1 MKRGLLIAVLV
12 LCGKQVLAQTLYV
25 PADGYT
31 SIQSAINDANDGDI
45 IIVAEGTYRENINF
59 LGKAVTVRSADPND
73 LNVVAVTIIDGNE
86 PDDPNYGSTVIFNS
100 GEDINSVL
108 SGFTITGGTG
118 SWLPIAWRYNGR
130 IWNRCGGAVLCY
142 NMSAPTISKN
152 VFINNTAGQ
161 GGGIYIYGD
170 PVDPNDPSNPP
181 LHINPAIADNIFID
195 NSAIKEHG
203 FVPPDSNYPANDHG
217 DGGAIVGFQGC
228 DAIITGNLIQSNHAA
243 SYGGGIHLRQWSN
256 GPIENNHI
264 ISNYSSLGGG
274 IHITYNSNP
283 TVRNNTIE
291 RNAAGYFGGG
301 GIYVYAWSN
310 PTVEQN
316 IITGNDSVNG
326 AGIAIY
332 FSSEPVIR
340 NNLIFKNKNGA
351 GIRVRGG
358 STPQIIHNTIADN
371 SAGASS
377 GGVDCTENAA
387 PMIENNII
395 TTNSNGYGIY
405 VDDKSSPVIR
415 YNNVWGNGAGNYGP
429 EMTDQTGINGN
440 ISVPAEFIGPDSNDY
455 HLNYASECI
464 NSGDPNF
471 TGEPPTDYDSDL
483 RVMGDFIDIGADEA
497 WPVWNTT
504 TGDKYTLIQQAIND
518 ANDGDR
524 IIVTPGTYY
533 ENLTFNGNNV
543 KLQSIDP
550 NDWDIVEKTIIDG
563 NNADTVVLFESGED
577 TNCILEGFTITN
589 GQASTDY
596 GGGVRIRNYT
606 GPTIRNNLITSNT
619 AKKGAGI
626 CLYHSSARVLN
637 NRVVNNTG
645 TEFGQGGGMMIID
658 CSEDPNAI
666 IANNIIV
673 GNSTL
678 YGGGIRIQNSTA
690 LIVNNVIAY
699 NRASWKGKGVYANG
713 HAVENCI
720 VWGHGGGADDDL
732 YQCTAS
738 YSCTESN
745 SPGAGN
751 ISADPCFINH
761 GYWDDAGT
769 PSNLGDDFF
778 VYGDY
783 HIRPSSPC
791 IDAGDNNSVP
801 ASLNIDIDG
810 EVRIF
815 SSSVDI
821 GADEFVTNP
830 VDINMDWIVD
840 YLDIATLADEW
851 LQSDSEL
858 QTDFYEDNFID
869 FADFAV
875 FAQQWLWEGPCYE

>member
-12 LCGKQVLAQTLYV
+12 LCWKQVLAQTLYV

-73 LNVVAVTIIDGNE
+73 PNVVAVTIINGNE

-130 IWNRCGGAVLCY
+130 FWNRCGGAVLCY

-152 VFINNTAGQ
+152 VFINNSAGQ

-181 LHINPAIADNIFID
+181 IHISPAITDNIFID

-256 GPIENNHI
+256 GLIENNHI

-274 IHITYNSNP
+274 IHITYNSSP

-291 RNAAGYFGGG
+291 RNTAGYFGGG
-301 GIYVYAWSN
+301 GIYAYAWSN
-310 PTVEQN
+310 PTIEQN
-316 IITGNDSVNG
+316 VITGNDSVNG
-326 AGIAIY
+326 AGIAVY

-358 STPQIIHNTIADN
+358 SAPQIIHNTIAGN

-377 GGVDCTENAA
+377 GGIDCTENAT
-387 PMIENNII
+387 PTIENNII
-395 TTNSNGYGIY
+395 TTNGDGYGIY
-405 VDDKSSPVIR
+405 VDDKSFPVMR
-415 YNNVWGNGAGNYGP
+415 YNNVWANEAGNYGP

-440 ISVPAEFIGPDSNDY
+440 ISVPAEFIDPDSNDY

-464 NSGDPNF
+464 NAGDPNF
-471 TGEPPTDYDSDL
+471 TGEPPTDYDNDL
-483 RVMGDFIDIGADEA
+483 RVMGDFIDIGADET

-524 IIVTPGTYY
+524 IVVTPGTYY

-596 GGGVRIRNYT
+596 GGGVRIRNNS

-626 CLYHSSARVLN
+626 CLYHSFARVLN
-637 NRVVNNTG
+637 NRVVNNTS

-658 CSEDPNAI
+658 CSEDTNAI
-666 IANNIIV
+666 IANNIIL

-699 NRASWKGKGVYANG
+699 NRASWKGKGIYANG
-713 HAVENCI
+713 HMVENCI
-720 VWGHGGGADDDL
+720 LWGHGGGADDDL

-769 PSNLGDDFF
+769 PGTLDDDFF

-830 VDINMDWIVD
+830 ADINMDWIVD

-858 QTDFYEDNFID
+858 QTDFYQDNFID

-875 FAQQWLWEGPCYE
+875 FAQQWLWEGPCYK